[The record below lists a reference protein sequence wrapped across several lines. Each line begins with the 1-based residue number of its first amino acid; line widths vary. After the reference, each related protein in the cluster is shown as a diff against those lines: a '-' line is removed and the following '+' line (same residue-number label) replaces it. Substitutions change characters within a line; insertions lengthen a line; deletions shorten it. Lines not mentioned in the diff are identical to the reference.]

1 MKSFSRRG
9 RGAWTPAAV
18 VLGLAATGT
27 ALAHHS
33 FAMFDN
39 EHQIRITGTVS
50 KLEWGNPHIYILLN
64 GGEAGKDA
72 RDWTIE
78 GASPGILN
86 RIGWKFSDIRQ
97 GDTVTM
103 VVAPIRSG
111 ESAALLKEVKL
122 TDGRVLNNGGFAGP
136 ALIKID

>member
-1 MKSFSRRG
+1 MQLIRSGG
-9 RGAWTPAAV
+9 RGALKLAV
-18 VLGLAATGT
+18 VATGLATAGVAT
-27 ALAHHS
+27 AHHS

-64 GGEAGKDA
+64 GGESGKDA

-97 GDTVTM
+97 GDKVTM

-122 TDGRVLNNGGFAGP
+122 ADGRVLNNGGFAGP

>member
-1 MKSFSRRG
+1 MKSFSRKG
-9 RGAWTPAAV
+9 FGAWTPV
-18 VLGLAATGT
+18 VLALGLVTAGT

-97 GDTVTM
+97 GDKVTM

-122 TDGRVLNNGGFAGP
+122 ADGRVLNNGGFAGP

>member
-1 MKSFSRRG
+1 MQLIRSGG
-9 RGAWTPAAV
+9 RGALKLAV
-18 VLGLAATGT
+18 VATGLATAGVAT
-27 ALAHHS
+27 AHHS

-64 GGEAGKDA
+64 GGESGKDA

-97 GDTVTM
+97 GDKVTM

-111 ESAALLKEVKL
+111 ESAALLKEVRL
-122 TDGRVLNNGGFAGP
+122 ADGRVLNNGGFAGP